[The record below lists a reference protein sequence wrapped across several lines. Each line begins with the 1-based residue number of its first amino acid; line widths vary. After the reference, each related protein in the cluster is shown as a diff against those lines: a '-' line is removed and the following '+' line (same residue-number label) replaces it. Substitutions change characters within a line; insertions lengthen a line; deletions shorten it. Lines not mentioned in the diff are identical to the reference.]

1 MSIEDLLGDLDK
13 SFADKKQQEV
23 YAIYVMVAAV
33 LVAMSYLLLWDP
45 AEQGY
50 NKTLAQT
57 KMIQKKIKADE
68 NFMRYNPEGKIF
80 KLKAETAQYKKDFI
94 TVKDQAEYIKYKIE
108 QISSLYYDEQAWGEF
123 IDSIA
128 ENSKKY
134 GLKLK
139 YLANEFSN
147 DKSTFGHVL
156 DIEVRVKGSFHKTMK
171 FINALEQ
178 SFLVVD
184 IHDLNLSASRK
195 VDTDLKISV
204 WGITY

>member
-1 MSIEDLLGDLDK
+1 
-13 SFADKKQQEV
+13 
-23 YAIYVMVAAV
+23 
-33 LVAMSYLLLWDP
+33 
-45 AEQGY
+45 
-50 NKTLAQT
+50 
-57 KMIQKKIKADE
+57 
-68 NFMRYNPEGKIF
+68 MRYNPENKIF
-80 KLKAETAQYKKDFI
+80 QLKADTAQYKKDFV

-128 ENSKKY
+128 EVSKKY

-139 YLANEFSN
+139 YLSNEFSD

-156 DIEVRVKGSFHKTMK
+156 DIEVHAKGNFHKTMK
-171 FINALEQ
+171 FMNALEQ

-184 IHDLNLSASRK
+184 IHDVNLTASNE
-195 VDTDLKISV
+195 VNSSLKISV

>member
-1 MSIEDLLGDLDK
+1 MNIEDFLGDLDK
-13 SFADKKQQEV
+13 SFAEKKQQEV
-23 YAIYVMVAAV
+23 YAIYIMVAAL
-33 LVAMSYLLLWDP
+33 LVALSYLILWEP

-57 KMIQKKIKADE
+57 KEVQKKIKADE
-68 NFMRYNPEGKIF
+68 NFMRYNPENKIF

-123 IDSIA
+123 IDSIT

-139 YLANEFSN
+139 YLSNEFSS
-147 DKSTFGHVL
+147 DKNTFGHVL
-156 DIEVRVKGSFHKTMK
+156 DIEVKAKGSFHKTMK
-171 FINALEQ
+171 FMNALEQ

-195 VDTDLKISV
+195 VDSDLKISV

>member
-1 MSIEDLLGDLDK
+1 MSLEDFLGDIDK
-13 SFADKKQQEV
+13 SFVEKKQQE
-23 YAIYVMVAAV
+23 IYMTYGMIAAALIAV
-33 LVAMSYLLLWDP
+33 SYLFLWDP

-50 NKTLAQT
+50 NRTLSQT
-57 KMIQKKIKADE
+57 EQVEKKITEDK
-68 NFMRYNPEGKIF
+68 NFMRYNPENKIF
-80 KLKAETAQYKKDFI
+80 QLKADTAQYKKDFV

-128 ENSKKY
+128 EVSKKY

-139 YLANEFSN
+139 YLSNEFSD
-147 DKSTFGHVL
+147 DKNTFGHVL
-156 DIEVRVKGSFHKTMK
+156 DIEVHAKGNFHKTMK
-171 FINALEQ
+171 FMNALEQ

-184 IHDLNLSASRK
+184 IHDVNLTASNE
-195 VDTDLKISV
+195 VNSSLKISV